1 MGAGRMN
8 LRTRAE
14 WADYTVSREVPPPL
28 PPEAGGGGGGGEE
41 SPQIE
46 AVWCRE
52 DIALMF
58 LYS

>member
-1 MGAGRMN
+1 MGR
-8 LRTRAE
+8 L
-14 WADYTVSREVPPPL
+14 YTVSREVL
-28 PPEAGGGGGGGEE
+28 PPFPQRPGGGRGRREE